1 MLMRGVK
8 RADMWGGD
16 EQMLSNGQDPFA
28 KALPLGAGS
37 KLTKKRGFCCGSVLQ
52 ALVLGS
58 GNFAL

>member
-8 RADMWGGD
+8 RAEMWGGD

-37 KLTKKRGFCCGSVLQ
+37 KPTEKTGFYCGSVLQ
-52 ALVLGS
+52 ALVLGL